1 MEAVRA
7 RPVTALQIHYAE
19 AGGITG
25 HVMLL
30 CMLLMYT
37 TAHAP
42 IRKQAFEAF
51 WYTHHLAFIFIL
63 ALYTHATGC
72 FVRDTT
78 QPYSPFAGELFWGHC
93 IGYEGWRLTLWSG
106 GLYFLERFWRVIN
119 SRRDTKITKVV
130 MHPQGISPPSG
141 CWSVL
146 TSQEQWNFNSENLR
160 SDINLDSGFSST
172 SLQSQNGNGIPSP

>member
-7 RPVTALQIHYAE
+7 RPVTALQIHCAE

-51 WYTHHLAFIFIL
+51 WYTHHLAFIFLL

-106 GLYFLERFWRVIN
+106 GLYFLEKVWRVIN

-130 MHPQGISPPSG
+130 MHPQGMTSFPLFLLSLIR
-141 CWSVL
+141 VL
-146 TSQEQWNFNSENLR
+146 T
-160 SDINLDSGFSST
+160 
-172 SLQSQNGNGIPSP
+172 

>member
-1 MEAVRA
+1 VEAVRA

-42 IRKQAFEAF
+42 IRKQSFEAF
-51 WYTHHLAFIFIL
+51 WYTHHLAFIFLL
-63 ALYTHATGC
+63 AFYTHATGC
-72 FVRDTT
+72 FVRDSYG
-78 QPYSPFAGELFWGHC
+78 PYSPLGGELFWNHC

-106 GLYFLERFWRVIN
+106 GLYFFERVWRVIN
-119 SRRDTKITKVV
+119 SRRDTTITKVV
-130 MHPQGISPPSG
+130 MHPQGKLRLQPPPDYR
-141 CWSVL
+141 C
-146 TSQEQWNFNSENLR
+146 
-160 SDINLDSGFSST
+160 
-172 SLQSQNGNGIPSP
+172 NGDPIP